1 MILKGHQALVT
12 GGTRGIGK
20 AIAIELK
27 KAGAEVTITGTG
39 VKKEVEIPEAYHYKA
54 VDFLNE
60 ENSKLFFEE
69 IKKMDFTILINNAG
83 INKISPFS
91 EISLRDYENIQRVNM
106 KIPLVLSQTVLPAMR
121 KKNWGRIINIASVFG
136 VVSREFR
143 ASYSV
148 SKFGLDGMTAALAA
162 EVACEGILVNTVSP
176 GFIDTEL
183 TRSVLGEE
191 GMREIATRIP
201 MRRLGKP
208 EEIAKLVCWLA
219 SSENTYISGQN
230 IIIDGGFTRV

>member
-83 INKISPFS
+83 INKISPF
-91 EISLRDYENIQRVNM
+91 
-106 KIPLVLSQTVLPAMR
+106 
-121 KKNWGRIINIASVFG
+121 FG